1 MVNQQLAQI
10 LSKWNNMY
18 MFNSLNDQHLE
29 GNGDDLEQ
37 QRKTYQNANSRI
49 SEYVVATPLEE
60 VQQDSSTTRIQKN
73 TEILQESW
81 DNIAENEEAEESLLK
96 DLEKESDETRVD
108 IVQLT
113 IKTEQNRTKLLKW
126 SEKTKPN
133 L

>member
-1 MVNQQLAQI
+1 
-10 LSKWNNMY
+10 
-18 MFNSLNDQHLE
+18 
-29 GNGDDLEQ
+29 
-37 QRKTYQNANSRI
+37 
-49 SEYVVATPLEE
+49 
-60 VQQDSSTTRIQKN
+60 
-73 TEILQESW
+73 LQESW

>member
-1 MVNQQLAQI
+1 
-10 LSKWNNMY
+10 
-18 MFNSLNDQHLE
+18 
-29 GNGDDLEQ
+29 
-37 QRKTYQNANSRI
+37 
-49 SEYVVATPLEE
+49 
-60 VQQDSSTTRIQKN
+60 
-73 TEILQESW
+73 LQESW

-126 SEKTKPN
+126 SEKTKSN